1 MLPSQLSAEKFIN
14 YPTEA
19 RSVAA
24 DHLVVLRQLPL
35 CFIPL
40 LLRET
45 ISYDWKFPAER
56 RELDRQFAYLSAKSK
71 DELQATM
78 AGFTKLQ
85 LSPTLER
92 VDWVDKPGEFSE
104 QLTAHLWATH
114 QIDAFRTASIEYVG
128 KMNAAQPTQRIAGA
142 RLGIA
147 IIGQG
152 VDHTD
157 APLFRKLRP
166 HGTFFTNVDPKDGR
180 SMLLQHLLSRA
191 VAKPES
197 FAHWYINA
205 SAARIP
211 ASDALTSV
219 SYAATEPIRNALVT
233 KMREVMQPGG
243 GGPEKLRTMLAQMT
257 PQDLGL
263 SGAGAAAV
271 LNRFQ
276 ISVLTEGSGTQL
288 FSTTF
293 AQWSAREALRRA
305 QPLTLLL
312 HFGPRVREAS
322 MNELIAGSQRES
334 VPDPEGALIDADMG
348 AYYTWINLQRL
359 PGAEQ
364 SGFLTWF
371 EDHGEAVAIS
381 PTLARGRESN
391 ERLNMTQVLE
401 RLALSA

>member
-1 MLPSQLSAEKFIN
+1 MIPSQLTTEKFVA
-14 YPTEA
+14 YPPEA
-19 RSVAA
+19 RGVVAN
-24 DHLVVLRQLPL
+24 HLAVLQQLPL

-56 RELDRQFAYLSAKSK
+56 KELDRQFLYLSAKSQ
-71 DELQATM
+71 DELRAIM

-85 LSPTLER
+85 LSPALER
-92 VDWVDKPGEFSE
+92 VDWVNKPTEFSE

-114 QIDAFRTASIEYVG
+114 QIDAFRTAAIEYVG
-128 KMNAAQPTQRIAGA
+128 KMNAAAPTAKVA
-142 RLGIA
+142 TPRLAIA

-152 VDHTD
+152 VQGNDV
-157 APLFRKLRP
+157 PLFRKLRP
-166 HGTFFTNVDPKDGR
+166 HGTLFTNLDPKDGQ
-180 SMLLQHLLSRA
+180 SMLLQHAVSRA
-191 VAKPES
+191 VAKPEP

-205 SAARIP
+205 STSKIP
-211 ASDALTSV
+211 GSAALTSM
-219 SYAATEPIRNALVT
+219 SYAATEPIRKALVT

-257 PQDLGL
+257 PEDLGL
-263 SGAGAAAV
+263 NGAGAAAV

-293 AQWSAREALRRA
+293 AQGAAREALRRA
-305 QPLTLLL
+305 QPLTLVL

-322 MNELIAGSQRES
+322 MNELIAGSQRNP
-334 VPDPEGALIDADMG
+334 VPDPQGALIDADMG

-359 PGAEQ
+359 PGSEQ
-364 SGFLTWF
+364 SRFLAWF
-371 EDHGEAVAIS
+371 EDHDVAIAVS
-381 PTLARGRESN
+381 PALARGRESSD
-391 ERLNMTQVLE
+391 RLKMAQVLD
-401 RLALSA
+401 RL